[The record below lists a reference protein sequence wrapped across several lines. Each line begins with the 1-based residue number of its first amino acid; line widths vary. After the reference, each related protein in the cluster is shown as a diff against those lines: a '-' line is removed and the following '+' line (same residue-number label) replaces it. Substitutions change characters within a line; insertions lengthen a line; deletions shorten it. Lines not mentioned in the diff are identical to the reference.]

1 MLRLTKLRK
10 EYYSGL
16 YYHTNRSMKKLEI
29 VLIGIVIVLAATIA
43 FQYTN
48 NQIPTNLS
56 QTAVQLPANS
66 QGSVGSQSPPT
77 AAADIQPQSGDSIL
91 TDLFKRT
98 EDSVVQITSKV
109 NTSDDTIIINGQ
121 PLSSQSTRLGSGF
134 IYDNQGD
141 IITNN
146 HVVDGSSTVN
156 VTFIDGNTY
165 TAKVIGTDPDNDI
178 AVIQITDNFSAETL
192 TPLMLGNSS
201 DLEVG
206 QQVVAIGNPFGLSDS
221 MTTGIVSAM
230 GRLLPNEEAGYSIP
244 DIIQVDAA
252 INPGNS
258 GGPLLNLEGQVIGM
272 NSAIKTD
279 TGDFSG
285 IGFAIPSNTI
295 ERIIPVLIK
304 NGTYQHP
311 YLGIAGRT
319 MDPDV
324 ALANG
329 LPRNFKGVII
339 EKVVQGGPAYKAGL
353 IAATLDDNNIP
364 HGGDIITAI
373 DGHPIKTIDDVI
385 AYLDD
390 EKSVGETVTLTVDRD
405 GKSLDLI
412 ATLAP
417 RPAQPSQ

>member
-1 MLRLTKLRK
+1 
-10 EYYSGL
+10 
-16 YYHTNRSMKKLEI
+16 MKKLEV
-29 VLIGIVIVLAATIA
+29 VLIGVIVALSATIIA
-43 FQYTN
+43 EYTSDRFFGD
-48 NQIPTNLS
+48 LS
-56 QTAVQLPANS
+56 QAEMQGPAGPPGPPGPQGPPGPAGQAGNVGTFS
-66 QGSVGSQSPPT
+66 Q
-77 AAADIQPQSGDSIL
+77 DSTL
-91 TDLFKRT
+91 TSLFEKT
-98 EDSVVQITSKV
+98 QNSVVQITSKV
-109 NTSDDTIIINGQ
+109 STVDNTIIINGA

-134 IYDNQGD
+134 IYDKEGR

-178 AVIQITDNFSAETL
+178 AVIQIIDNFSDETL
-192 TPLMLGNSS
+192 VPLQLGNSS
-201 DLEVG
+201 ELQVG
-206 QQVVAIGNPFGLSDS
+206 QQVIAIGNPFGLSDS
-221 MTTGIVSAM
+221 MTTGIVSAI
-230 GRLLPNEEAGYSIP
+230 GRLLPNENVGYSIP

-258 GGPLLNLEGQVIGM
+258 GGPLLNLQGEVIGM
-272 NSAIKTD
+272 NTAISTN

-285 IGFAIPSNTI
+285 VGFAIPSNTI
-295 ERIIPVLIK
+295 ERIAPVLIK

-324 ALANG
+324 SLANG
-329 LPRNFKGVII
+329 LPRNFKGVIV
-339 EKVVQGGPAYKAGL
+339 EKVVKGGPADMAGI

-373 DGHPIKTIDDVI
+373 DGHPMKTIDDII

-390 EKSVGETVTLTVDRD
+390 EKSVGDKTTITVDRQ
-405 GKSLDLI
+405 GKALDLT
-412 ATLAP
+412 ATLEA
-417 RPAQPSQ
+417 RPAQSSQ